1 MFHHFSPELSECQ
14 IIIIDY
20 QMIAV
25 AIEVRL
31 CLAEQVIKSII
42 KTKSNTKLFH
52 EKNMIETKYT
62 DEVSTQFCL
71 VLPFNVGTI

>member
-1 MFHHFSPELSECQ
+1 
-14 IIIIDY
+14 
-20 QMIAV
+20 MIAV
-25 AIEVRL
+25 AIEIRL

-52 EKNMIETKYT
+52 EKNMFETKYT

-71 VLPFNVGTI
+71 VLPFNAGTI